1 VEGPEALGVCNEID
15 CNGGSAPKP
24 PHEDNRAEGTLR
36 AQRAVS
42 RRRVY
47 ILDVCHER
55 CCALCALTRWG
66 LRPSGEFRPK
76 PEVFKVG
83 TLRTLKN
90 IIRTWRLRR
99 AYARRLKQMREL
111 G

>member
-1 VEGPEALGVCNEID
+1 MEGPEALGVCNEID

-24 PHEDNRAEGTLR
+24 PHEDNRADVHCARSAPKAEG
-36 AQRAVS
+36 VFK
-42 RRRVY
+42 
-47 ILDVCHER
+47 ILNLCGER

-99 AYARRLKQMREL
+99 AYARRLRQIREL